1 MLLRHSPTID
11 ELLRDLLVQ
20 AVMRAD
26 NVEPQAL
33 RIMLTDA
40 ANRVAAARLEGW
52 PKLASG
58 FFANPPID
66 SRATPQGA
74 NEQAR
79 VRPQP
84 LADPCGSAL
93 CC

>member
-11 ELLRDLLVQ
+11 ELLGDSLVQ

-33 RIMLTDA
+33 RMVLTDA
-40 ANRVAAARLEGW
+40 ANRVAAARPEREPGSA
-52 PKLASG
+52 KGA
-58 FFANPPID
+58 FAKPGSRGPI
-66 SRATPQGA
+66 APM
-74 NEQAR
+74 R
-79 VRPQP
+79 VRPQSP
-84 LADPCGSAL
+84 WNPCGRAR